1 MYRNVIVGYD
11 GSDQA
16 EDALA
21 FAGMLVETVGGDLT
35 LVEVMPYEPV
45 LSEVAVGPPT
55 TLVLQRNA
63 TRERLTKLARL
74 LDVSAEAVESSS
86 PARGLHETAERLG
99 ADLVVVGSSHRG
111 PVGRV
116 LAGSVGRRLLNG
128 APCPVAVVPH
138 GYRQDGDR
146 ALRSVG
152 VGFDGSREAQEAL
165 DAAAELGRGVDC
177 SLRVVTAVPPINYG
191 YSGAWMLADSDLS
204 RVLHEQSQHRLDDA
218 LRPLAADVRA
228 EGRVLDGDPVTV
240 LVDEAREGIDLLFVG
255 SRGYGRLR
263 GVLLGSV
270 SAELIRC
277 APCPVVAVPRSSLRA
292 ADGAG

>member
-1 MYRNVIVGYD
+1 MYRNVVVGYD
-11 GSDQA
+11 RSDQA

-21 FAGMLVETVGGDLT
+21 FARMLVGKVGGELT

-45 LSEVAVGPPT
+45 LSEVTVWPPT
-55 TLVLQRNA
+55 TLGLQRNE
-63 TRERLTKLARL
+63 TRERLTKLARS

-146 ALRSVG
+146 ALRCVG
-152 VGFDGSREAQEAL
+152 VGFDGSREAKEAL
-165 DAAAELGRGVDC
+165 DAAAELGRRADGT
-177 SLRVVTAVPPINYG
+177 LRVVTAVPPINYG
-191 YSGAWMLADSDLS
+191 YSGAWVLADPDVS

-228 EGRVLDGDPVTV
+228 EGRVIDGDPVTV
-240 LVDEAREGIDLLFVG
+240 IVDEAREGIDLLFVG

-270 SAELIRC
+270 SAELIRS
-277 APCPVVAVPRSSLRA
+277 APCPVVAVPRSSLHV
-292 ADGAG
+292 ADGGG